1 MSDALLERARNWD
14 KEALTEIYDR
24 YAPAIYRYAYRR
36 LGQQGVAQEIAA
48 ETFHRLLGALKNGGG
63 PNQHLSGW
71 LYRVAHN
78 LIVDFYRDQP
88 EEPPTTPD
96 QVQLLA
102 DEPTGETRVTQEE
115 EAAQVRAALRKLT
128 PLQQQVLTLR
138 FLEDLSL
145 KETADALNKTVGA
158 IKGLQYRAVQSL
170 RRLLEHNVEDQNGKT

>member
-1 MSDALLERARNWD
+1 MPDPLLERARNWD
-14 KEALTEIYDR
+14 KQALTEIYDR

-36 LGQQGVAQEIAA
+36 LGREAVAQEIAA

-78 LIVDFYRDQP
+78 LVVDFYRGEP
-88 EEPPTTPD
+88 EEPKTSLD
-96 QVQLLA
+96 QVQLMTEA
-102 DEPTGETRVTQEE
+102 PSGETLVTQDE
-115 EAAQVRAALRKLT
+115 EAIRVRAALKRLT

-145 KETADALNKTVGA
+145 KETAGILEKTVGA

-170 RRLLEHNVEDQNGKT
+170 RRILEEDDET